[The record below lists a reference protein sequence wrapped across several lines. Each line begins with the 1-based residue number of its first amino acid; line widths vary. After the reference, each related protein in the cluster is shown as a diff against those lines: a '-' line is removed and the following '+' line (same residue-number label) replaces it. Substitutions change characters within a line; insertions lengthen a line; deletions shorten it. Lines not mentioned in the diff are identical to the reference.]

1 MNSKSPLFEL
11 AVATQ
16 FLTRL
21 PVARD
26 LDPTPEDLGRSTL
39 YFPLIG
45 LGVGALIALT
55 ANAALALGLPTGVAI
70 VLALTLGVLVTG
82 ALHEDG
88 LSDAADGLGGGWTR
102 EESLNIMRDS
112 RIGNYGAVALV
123 LLFALRIAAL
133 SEIAPS
139 QWLGALAVAHALG
152 RWSSVDLLV
161 RVPYARNPDDAP
173 GLGKNYGDTLPEGAL
188 VRATIMTALFAVA
201 FLGVD
206 GLLALVLAA
215 AVSRLS
221 GRYYQRKIGGIT
233 GDTLGATNVLCE
245 VAVLMFV
252 AAG

>member
-1 MNSKSPLFEL
+1 MTNRKRLSM
-11 AVATQ
+11 AT
-16 FLTRL
+16 
-21 PVARD
+21 VV
-26 LDPTPEDLGRSTL
+26 
-39 YFPLIG
+39 IG
-45 LGVGALIALT
+45 AF
-55 ANAALALGLPTGVAI
+55 
-70 VLALTLGVLVTG
+70 
-82 ALHEDG
+82 
-88 LSDAADGLGGGWTR
+88 LGG
-102 EESLNIMRDS
+102 LIC
-112 RIGNYGAVALV
+112 V
-123 LLFALRIAAL
+123 
-133 SEIAPS
+133 
-139 QWLGALAVAHALG
+139 
-152 RWSSVDLLV
+152 
-161 RVPYARNPDDAP
+161 